1 MIADIRALMKGPTPH
16 RGPFPRWFLTVAP
29 AIAIACLL
37 PGGCQNAA
45 IVENEWKVA
54 NPWGAPFADREDVLR
69 QIPIGSPLDKIQP
82 MMQAHGYEE
91 RSRIQHDRAMIVVFI
106 PSDLTRL
113 RKSFPRLEITFQL
126 QHDIVA
132 AVDVRALPANELTP

>member
-1 MIADIRALMKGPTPH
+1 MKDLAPY
-16 RGPFPRWFLTVAP
+16 RDPFPRRLLIAAP

-45 IVENEWKVA
+45 VVESQWKVP

-82 MMQAHGYEE
+82 VMQAHGYEE
-91 RSRIQHDRAMIVVFI
+91 TSRIQHDRAMQVVFI
-106 PSDLTRL
+106 PSDLTRV

-126 QHDIVA
+126 QNAIVA
-132 AVDVRALPANELTP
+132 TVEVRPLPANSAAGPS